1 MRSSPR
7 VTLKLATSL
16 DGKIATA
23 AGESKWITG
32 EAARAFGHGL
42 RASHDAVLVGIE
54 TALADDPE
62 LTVRTP
68 GYDGP
73 QPLRVVLDSRL
84 RLPPSCK
91 LALTAGDIET
101 QVFTVAGPS
110 ADLDAMGVRQSRVP
124 AGQGGRPDL
133 GAVLDVLAQAEVTSI
148 LVEGGGQVAAAFLR
162 ADLVSAI
169 EWFRAPILLGA
180 EGRPA
185 IAALGLESL
194 ASAPRFVRVAVEAL
208 GPDLR
213 ERYERAD

>member
-1 MRSSPR
+1 MIPRPR

-32 EAARAFGHGL
+32 EDARAAGHRL
-42 RASHDAVLVGIE
+42 RATHDAVLVGIE

-84 RLPPSCK
+84 RLPPSGK
-91 LALTAGDIET
+91 LAMSAGDIET
-101 QVFTVAGPS
+101 QVFTLAPPS
-110 ADLDAMGVRQSRVP
+110 ADLQAMGVRQFQVP
-124 AGQGGRPDL
+124 AGEGGRPDL
-133 GAVLDVLAQAEVTSI
+133 EAVLDHLAQAEVDSV
-148 LVEGGGQVAAAFLR
+148 LVEGGGQVAAAFLK
-162 ADLVSAI
+162 AGLVQAI
-169 EWFRAPILLGA
+169 EWFRAPMLLGA

-185 IAALGLESL
+185 IGPLALESL
-194 ASAPRFVRVAVEAL
+194 GSAPRFVRVAVEAL
-208 GPDLR
+208 GADLR
-213 ERYERAD
+213 ERYEAA